1 MSHFASL
8 THEHDGVNLA
18 YFVEKDRAMNSQK
31 PRVLVLGSTGLTG
44 RAIATMLDDVS
55 YRVEVVRSSR
65 NPTTVEGWRDE
76 GRSGVVLDLDD
87 ARTFPA
93 ALEEID
99 RLFVMTGYTVAM
111 THETKTIMDA
121 AADAGV
127 GHVVHLG
134 IFGNGRSTDA
144 HFAWHELVE
153 RYIEGS
159 GVPWTHLHPHMFM
172 ENLLSVFA
180 LRDGRLP
187 WPAGDKPTGW
197 IAGEDLT
204 AVAAKV
210 LAEGPDVHAGKGYWM
225 STDVLN
231 GEQAAAILSEALGQ
245 PVPAD
250 IMTPDEMLQAV
261 SEGLV
266 ATPSFME
273 GHYALSTF
281 EWLRQTYDGRMDYAA
296 ATTTTVEDL
305 LGRPPMHLA
314 EWAVLHRDALLA
326 AETPAGSR

>member
-1 MSHFASL
+1 MES
-8 THEHDGVNLA
+8 TE
-18 YFVEKDRAMNSQK
+18 

-44 RAIATMLDDVS
+44 QAIAAELDEASD
-55 YRVEVVRSSR
+55 RVEVVRVSR
-65 NPTTVEGWRDE
+65 DPEMVARWQDE
-76 GRSGVVLDLDD
+76 GLSAARLDLDD

-93 ALEEID
+93 ALEGID

-111 THETKTIMDA
+111 THQTKTIIDA

-127 GHVVHLG
+127 GHIVHLG
-134 IFGNGRSTDA
+134 IFGNGRSTDP

-172 ENLLSVFA
+172 ENLLSVFT
-180 LRDGRLP
+180 LRDGRLR

-197 IAGEDLT
+197 IAGEDIA

-210 LAEGPDVHAGKGYWM
+210 LTEGPDAHAGKGYWL

-231 GEQAAAILSEALGQ
+231 GVQAADILSEALGRTI
-245 PVPAD
+245 PAEVF
-250 IMTPDEMLQAV
+250 TPDEMLQAV
-261 SEGLV
+261 SAGL
-266 ATPSFME
+266 ATTPSFME

-281 EWLRQTYDGRMDYAA
+281 EWLRQTYDGRMDYSAV
-296 ATTTTVEDL
+296 TTTTVEEL

-314 EWAVLHRDALLA
+314 EWAGRHREALLA
-326 AETPAGSR
+326 TETAITT

>member
-1 MSHFASL
+1 MKS
-8 THEHDGVNLA
+8 T
-18 YFVEKDRAMNSQK
+18 K
-31 PRVLVLGSTGLTG
+31 PRVLVVGSTGLTG
-44 RAIATMLDDVS
+44 RAIVAELDDAPD
-55 YRVEVVRSSR
+55 RVEVVRVSR
-65 NPTTVEGWRDE
+65 DPETVEQWRSE
-76 GRSGVVLDLDD
+76 GRSAARLDLDD

-93 ALEEID
+93 ALEGVD

-111 THETKTIMDA
+111 THQTKTITDA
-121 AADAGV
+121 AVDAGV
-127 GHVVHLG
+127 GHIVHLG
-134 IFGNGRSTDA
+134 IFGNGRSTDP

-172 ENLLSVFA
+172 ENLLSVFT

-197 IAGEDLT
+197 IAGEDIA

-210 LAEGPDVHAGKGYWM
+210 LVEGPDVHARKGYWM

-231 GEQAAAILSEALGQ
+231 GAQAADILSAALGQ
-245 PVPAD
+245 TIPAEVF
-250 IMTPDEMLQAV
+250 TPDEMLQAV
-261 SEGLV
+261 SAGL
-266 ATPSFME
+266 ASTPSFME

-296 ATTTTVEDL
+296 VTTDTVEEL
-305 LGRPPMHLA
+305 LGRPPIHLA
-314 EWAVLHRDALLA
+314 EWAVRHRDALLA
-326 AETPAGSR
+326 SETATTA

>member
-1 MSHFASL
+1 MQ
-8 THEHDGVNLA
+8 TP
-18 YFVEKDRAMNSQK
+18 K

-44 RAIATMLDDVS
+44 EAIAAKLDDVPD
-55 YRVEVVRSSR
+55 RVEVVRASR
-65 NPTTVEGWRDE
+65 NPETVAQWRE
-76 GRSGVVLDLDD
+76 QGRSAVQIDLDD

-93 ALEEID
+93 ALEGID

-111 THETKTIMDA
+111 THQTKTITDA

-127 GHVVHLG
+127 GHIVHLG
-134 IFGNGRSTDA
+134 IFGNGRSTDP

-159 GVPWTHLHPHMFM
+159 GVAWTHLHPHMFM

-180 LRDGRLP
+180 LRGGRLP

-210 LAEGPDVHAGKGYWM
+210 LTEGPDVHGSQGYWM

-231 GEQAAAILSEALGQ
+231 GVQAAGILSEALGRDI
-245 PVPAD
+245 PAEV
-250 IMTPDEMLQAV
+250 MTPDDMLQAV

-266 ATPSFME
+266 STPSFME

-281 EWLRQTYDGRMDYAA
+281 EWLRQTYDGRMDYSAV
-296 ATTTTVEDL
+296 TTATVEEL
-305 LGRPPMHLA
+305 LGRPPIHLA
-314 EWAVLHRDALLA
+314 EWAVRHRDALLA
-326 AETPAGSR
+326 TETTIA

>member
-1 MSHFASL
+1 MQR
-8 THEHDGVNLA
+8 T
-18 YFVEKDRAMNSQK
+18 K
-31 PRVLVLGSTGLTG
+31 PRVLVTGSTGLTG
-44 RAIATMLDDVS
+44 AAIAAKLDDAS
-55 YRVEVVRSSR
+55 DQIEVVRASR
-65 NPTTVEGWRDE
+65 NPETVAQWADQ
-76 GRSGVVLDLDD
+76 GRSGVRLDLDD

-93 ALEEID
+93 ALEGID

-111 THETKTIMDA
+111 THQTKTITDA

-127 GHVVHLG
+127 GHIVHLG
-134 IFGNGRSTDA
+134 IFGNGRSTDP

-172 ENLLSVFA
+172 ENLLSVFT

-197 IAGEDLT
+197 IAGEDIA

-210 LAEGPDVHAGKGYWM
+210 LIEGPDVHAAKGYWM

-231 GEQAAAILSEALGQ
+231 GVQAADILSEALGRTI
-245 PVPAD
+245 PAEVF
-250 IMTPDEMLQAV
+250 TPDEMLQAV
-261 SEGLV
+261 SAGL
-266 ATPSFME
+266 ASTPSFME

-281 EWLRQTYDGRMDYAA
+281 EWLRQTYDGRMDYSAV
-296 ATTTTVEDL
+296 TTDTVEEL
-305 LGRPPMHLA
+305 LGRPPIHLA
-314 EWAVLHRDALLA
+314 EWAVRHRDALLA
-326 AETPAGSR
+326 TETATTA

>member
-1 MSHFASL
+1 MQR
-8 THEHDGVNLA
+8 T
-18 YFVEKDRAMNSQK
+18 K

-44 RAIATMLDDVS
+44 AAIATKLDDAS
-55 YRVEVVRSSR
+55 DQIEVVRASR
-65 NPTTVEGWRDE
+65 NPETVAQWADQ
-76 GRSGVVLDLDD
+76 GRSGVRLDLDD

-93 ALEEID
+93 ALEGID

-111 THETKTIMDA
+111 THQTKTITDA
-121 AADAGV
+121 AADAGA
-127 GHVVHLG
+127 GHIVHLG
-134 IFGNGRSTDA
+134 IFGNGRSTDP

-172 ENLLSVFA
+172 ENLLSVFT

-197 IAGEDLT
+197 IAGEDIA

-210 LAEGPDVHAGKGYWM
+210 LIEGPDVHAGKGYWM

-231 GEQAAAILSEALGQ
+231 GVQAADILSEALGRTI
-245 PVPAD
+245 PAEVF
-250 IMTPDEMLQAV
+250 TPDEMLQAV
-261 SEGLV
+261 SAGL
-266 ATPSFME
+266 ASTPSFME

-281 EWLRQTYDGRMDYAA
+281 EWLRQTYDGRMDYSAV
-296 ATTTTVEDL
+296 TTDTVEEL
-305 LGRPPMHLA
+305 LGRPPIHLA
-314 EWAVLHRDALLA
+314 EWAVRHRDALLA
-326 AETPAGSR
+326 TETATTA

>member
-1 MSHFASL
+1 MTATESTS
-8 THEHDGVNLA
+8 A
-18 YFVEKDRAMNSQK
+18 YFVKKDNAMNSQK

-44 RAIATMLDDVS
+44 KAIAAKLDDVS
-55 YRVEVVRSSR
+55 DRVEVVRGAR
-65 NPTTVEGWRDE
+65 DPDVVAQWRDQ
-76 GRSGVVLDLDD
+76 GQFAVRIDLDD
-87 ARTFPA
+87 PRTFPA
-93 ALEEID
+93 ALVGIE

-111 THETKTIMDA
+111 THQTKTITDA

-127 GHVVHLG
+127 GHIVHLG
-134 IFGNGRSTDA
+134 IFGNGRSTDP

-210 LAEGPDVHAGKGYWM
+210 LTDGPDVHAGNGYWM

-231 GEQAAAILSEALGQ
+231 GVQAAELLSEALGQ
-245 PVPAD
+245 AVPAD
-250 IMTPDEMLQAV
+250 VMTPDEMLQAV

-296 ATTTTVEDL
+296 VATTTVEEL

-326 AETPAGSR
+326 EAAAGTR

>member
-1 MSHFASL
+1 MDVTPL
-8 THEHDGVNLA
+8 R
-18 YFVEKDRAMNSQK
+18 KDIPMQSTK
-31 PRVLVLGSTGLTG
+31 PRTLVLGSTGLTG
-44 RAIATMLDDVS
+44 AAIATRLDDVPD
-55 YRVEVVRSSR
+55 RVEVVRASR
-65 NPTTVEGWRDE
+65 NAEAVGQWRDE
-76 GRSGVVLDLDD
+76 GRAAVHLDLDD

-93 ALEEID
+93 ALEGID

-111 THETKTIMDA
+111 THQTKTVTDA

-127 GHVVHLG
+127 GHIVHLG
-134 IFGNGRSTDA
+134 IFGNGRSTDP

-159 GVPWTHLHPHMFM
+159 GVSWTHLHPHMFM

-180 LRDGRLP
+180 LRDGRLL

-197 IAGEDLT
+197 IAGEDL
-204 AVAAKV
+204 ASVATKV
-210 LAEGPDVHAGKGYWM
+210 LSEGPDAHAGQGYWM

-231 GEQAAAILSEALGQ
+231 GAQAARTLSEALGRTI
-245 PVPAD
+245 PAD
-250 IMTPDEMLQAV
+250 IITPEDMLQAV
-261 SEGLV
+261 TDGV
-266 ATPSFME
+266 VTPPSFME

-281 EWLRQTYDGRMDYAA
+281 EWLQQTYDGRMDYSAVA
-296 ATTTTVEDL
+296 TTTVEDL

-326 AETPAGSR
+326 ADTARRELANADPTP

>member
-1 MSHFASL
+1 MESA
-8 THEHDGVNLA
+8 
-18 YFVEKDRAMNSQK
+18 K
-31 PRVLVLGSTGLTG
+31 PRVLVLGSTGQIG
-44 RAIATMLDDVS
+44 KAIAADLDDAS
-55 YRVEVVRSSR
+55 DRVEIVRVSR
-65 NPTTVEGWRDE
+65 DADAVERWRAE
-76 GRSGVVLDLDD
+76 GRSAVRLDLDD

-93 ALEEID
+93 ALAGID

-111 THETKTIMDA
+111 THQTKTITDA

-127 GHVVHLG
+127 GHIVHLG
-134 IFGNGRSTDA
+134 IFGNGRATDP

-172 ENLLSVFA
+172 ENLLSVFT

-197 IAGEDLT
+197 IAGEDIA

-210 LAEGPDVHAGKGYWM
+210 LIEGPAVHAGKGYWM

-231 GEQAAAILSEALGQ
+231 GVQASEILSEALGESI
-245 PVPAD
+245 PAEVF
-250 IMTPDEMLQAV
+250 TPDELQQAV
-261 SEGLV
+261 SAGL
-266 ATPSFME
+266 ATTPSFME

-296 ATTTTVEDL
+296 VTTTTVEEL
-305 LGRPPMHLA
+305 LGRSPVHLA
-314 EWAVLHRDALLA
+314 EWAVRHREALLA
-326 AETPAGSR
+326 APAPIQQSATS